1 MLSDKV
7 IFILGISRFDGAFES
22 TSYTVAKFLAE
33 KNRVFY
39 IDYPYTWKDY
49 FRNRDANFRKR
60 KGAFA
65 RSSDGILETSS
76 ANLKIIIVPP
86 LLSINFLPEGRF
98 YRFLLKFNEQ
108 TIANRIKKI
117 ITKFRIQNHIFINSF
132 NFHYP
137 AVGHLVHAK
146 LHVYHCVDPLIVPHD
161 VKHGVISEEQILQN
175 CDLVVCTSKQLYHE
189 KLAMN
194 PDTYFIP
201 NAADVSLVSKVM
213 HKETKVH
220 HLLVGL
226 KKPII
231 GYFGNIERRI
241 DFTLLQKVAETLIE
255 YSFVFAGPVDDKLV
269 PAEFKEQH
277 NVYFIGSIPH
287 NQMPSILKGFDVAMI
302 PFKKDAV
309 SKTIFPLKLF
319 EYLGSGKPVVATNFN
334 LDLVEFT
341 HDTISYCSNASEFI
355 LEIDEQLKK
364 DNEARQSMRI
374 KVAAENSWQRRLTEL
389 SELLHEYYRI
399 KA

>member
-1 MLSDKV
+1 MLTDKV
-7 IFILGISRFDGAFES
+7 VFILGISRFDGEFES

-49 FRNRDANFRKR
+49 FKKRDSSFRKR
-60 KGAFA
+60 KGKFA
-65 RSSDGILETSS
+65 WSSDGILETSS
-76 ANLKIIIVPP
+76 VNLKIVIVPP
-86 LLSINFLPEGRF
+86 LLSINFLPEGKM
-98 YRFLLKFNEQ
+98 YRFLLEINEG
-108 TIANRIKKI
+108 TIVNRLKKI
-117 ITKFRIQNHIFINSF
+117 IKRFQIQDHIFINSF

-137 AVGHLVHAK
+137 AVGNLINAK

-161 VKHGVISEEQILQN
+161 VKHGVFSEKQIVQN

-189 KLAMN
+189 KFALN
-194 PDTYFIP
+194 KETYFVP

-213 HKETKVH
+213 QEETKVH
-220 HLLVGL
+220 DLLLGI

-241 DFTLLQKVAETLIE
+241 NFTLLQGVVQTLNE
-255 YSFVFAGPVDDKLV
+255 YSFVFAGPVDEKFV
-269 PAEFKEQH
+269 PAEFKAQA
-277 NVYFIGSIPH
+277 NVHFIGSVPY
-287 NQMPSILKGFDVAMI
+287 NELPSILKGFDVAMI
-302 PFKKDAV
+302 PFKKDEV

-319 EYLGSGKPVVATNFN
+319 EYLGSGKPVVATDFN

-341 HDTISYCSNASEFI
+341 HETISYSSNTSEFTA
-355 LEIDEQLKK
+355 EINKQLKY
-364 DNEARQSMRI
+364 DNEALKSVRI
-374 KVAAENSWQRRLTEL
+374 EVAAKNSWQKRLTEF
-389 SELLHEYYRI
+389 SELLNDYYCR